1 MNTIFRIYVK
11 TRNFLINNFFVD
23 IKCFKKEDKFIYL
36 DNQKI
41 IYKYLLMI
49 IPFYLI
55 KSIANKYNYDIIYK
69 VDNIYNITN
78 IKENHIIPFISNC
91 SVYSN
96 NSVID
101 ITKDIRYYNSSIPLC
116 FLIYNCELFKY
127 DTIKITYMNKG
138 NKLYTEINLNNIDT
152 TNFLLYNLFNK

>member
-1 MNTIFRIYVK
+1 MNKIFRIYVK
-11 TRNFLINNFFVD
+11 TRNFLINNFLVN
-23 IKCFKKEDKFIYL
+23 IECFKKEDKFIYL

-55 KSIANKYNYDIIYK
+55 KTLANKYNYDIIYK

-78 IKENHIIPFISNC
+78 IKENHIIPFITNC

-96 NSVID
+96 DSVID

-138 NKLYTEINLNNIDT
+138 NRLYNEINLNNIDT
-152 TNFLLYNLFNK
+152 TKFLLYNLFDK

>member
-1 MNTIFRIYVK
+1 MNKIFRIYVK
-11 TRNFLINNFFVD
+11 TRNFLINNFLVN
-23 IKCFKKEDKFIYL
+23 IECFKKEDKFIYL

-55 KSIANKYNYDIIYK
+55 KTLANKYNYDIIYK

-78 IKENHIIPFISNC
+78 IKENHIIPFITNC

-96 NSVID
+96 DSVID

-116 FLIYNCELFKY
+116 FLIYNCELFSY

-138 NKLYTEINLNNIDT
+138 NRLYNEINLNNIDT
-152 TNFLLYNLFNK
+152 TKFLLYNLFDK